1 MHCPNCGKELNGS
14 EKFCGGCGNDLTHL
28 VYTSAPAA
36 GSAPVIPAPIV
47 EPASAPV
54 APVVPVTPVTP
65 VAEVT
70 PEPVVAAPVEPAPA
84 PIPEPIPEPAPV
96 V

>member
-36 GSAPVIPAPIV
+36 GSAPDTAAVHPARHNARTRSIRRHCLRIILNFLLFLRFI
-47 EPASAPV
+47 SF
-54 APVVPVTPVTP
+54 
-65 VAEVT
+65 
-70 PEPVVAAPVEPAPA
+70 
-84 PIPEPIPEPAPV
+84 I
-96 V
+96 